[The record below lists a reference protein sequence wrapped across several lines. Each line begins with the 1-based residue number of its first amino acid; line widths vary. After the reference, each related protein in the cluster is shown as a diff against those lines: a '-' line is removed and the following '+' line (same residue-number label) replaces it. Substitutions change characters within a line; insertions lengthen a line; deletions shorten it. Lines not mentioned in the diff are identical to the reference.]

1 MMAHSRHEQ
10 NYLDMEGAKIF
21 KFFIVAILFVLISC
35 NNSNDKNCV
44 SNAITITEN
53 SLKKTQLDEN
63 STLKAIIIN
72 SEKAIREIERI
83 DISNCESEFQIK
95 FTKFLNLLKE
105 SHAILKEEE
114 SKPTKQIDESE
125 LLTKYEEPESLKRFE
140 RLGKKVSRLW
150 EEIKLMDNQ

>member
-1 MMAHSRHEQ
+1 MMTHFRYRQ
-10 NYLDMEGAKIF
+10 NYFNMKGAKIF
-21 KFFIVAILFVLISC
+21 KFFIVAILFVLMSC

-63 STLKAIIIN
+63 STLKSMIIN

-83 DISNCESEFQIK
+83 DISNCKPEFQIK
-95 FTKFLNLLKE
+95 FTKFLKLLKE
-105 SHAILKEEE
+105 GTTILKEEE
-114 SKPTKQIDESE
+114 SEPAKQVDESE
-125 LLTKYEEPESLKRFE
+125 LLKKFE
-140 RLGKKVSRLW
+140 RLGKKVNRLW